1 MTILLNPTLGLTE
14 ENKKRVQRL
23 VTHGFDETDLS
34 AHPTNRIAAVLV
46 LLYQDPEEDNTLRVL
61 LTTRAK
67 HLRTHAGQTA
77 LPGGRMDEADGR
89 DPVTAAF
96 REANEETCLPLPP
109 HRDIHVLCTLE
120 PHLSLHTL
128 LVIPVIALLTHP
140 NPQLFIEQTLKPSPN
155 EVSRIFSHPL
165 RALLDPGRYLG
176 KDMERLAE
184 RGSEDWIYDT
194 ELHHTTDS
202 PHGPLH
208 LYRNHRFRSTGSPI
222 KGLTSDILIKTASIA
237 YSQTPSYERCVL
249 GFFGSRRRALE

>member
-23 VTHGFDETDLS
+23 VTHGS

-194 ELHHTTDS
+194 ELHVGH
-202 PHGPLH
+202 
-208 LYRNHRFRSTGSPI
+208 FF
-222 KGLTSDILIKTASIA
+222 
-237 YSQTPSYERCVL
+237 VL
-249 GFFGSRRRALE
+249 